1 MKNLDDIIK
10 KSLLNMKYD
19 SKKTLFENKILLSEE
34 ETKSE
39 LSWDGSSFDL
49 SINATN
55 VQYNTDCTY
64 GEFSPIRQEFC
75 ELVINKKFSGLP
87 YKTVD
92 ECYELLTKKVESLCK
107 VGGVN
112 YFEFGNNKFTPCLRY
127 HDGKTPFKELVKF
140 SGYFDKTVG
149 SPKKGA
155 CGSLQ
160 YFPEMFEKKDD
171 KVKQQNTN
179 NQDATP
185 NVKTNVIDTKK
196 QSSGESSNSP
206 SSLNVIVIDD
216 L

>member
-1 MKNLDDIIK
+1 MRNLDEIIK
-10 KSLLNMKYD
+10 KTLLNMKYD
-19 SKKTLFENKILLSEE
+19 SKKTLFENKIILSEE
-34 ETKSE
+34 DTKSE

-55 VQYNTDCTY
+55 VNYNNDCSY
-64 GEFSPIRQEFC
+64 SEFSPKRQEFC
-75 ELVINKKFSGLP
+75 EWAINKKYSGLP

-92 ECYELLTKKVESLCK
+92 ECYTMLTEKMENLCK

-112 YFEFGNNKFTPCLRY
+112 YFEFGNHKFTPCVKF
-127 HDGKTPFKELVKF
+127 HDGKSPLKELVKF
-140 SGYFDKTVG
+140 SGYFEKSTSGGKD
-149 SPKKGA
+149 A

-171 KVKQQNTN
+171 KVKQENDDN
-179 NQDATP
+179 KDVTP

-196 QSSGESSNSP
+196 QSSGEPSNSP